1 MKSKKEKVENALAI
15 MELVYKSEFKT
26 KNIEKIIKIL
36 EDEIGL
42 SKCIKEQK
50 IDREDIFL

>member
-15 MELVYKSEFKT
+15 IELVYRSEFKT
-26 KNIEKIIKIL
+26 GNILSIIKIL

-42 SKCIKEQK
+42 SKCLKIKQIE
-50 IDREDIFL
+50 REDIF

>member
-15 MELVYKSEFKT
+15 MELVYRSEFKT
-26 KNIEKIIKIL
+26 GNVEKIIKIL

-42 SKCIKEQK
+42 SKCLK
-50 IDREDIFL
+50 D